1 MKHADEEKL
10 QVKMLG
16 GFLISYQNHPV
27 TFGRGSATKAVQL
40 LQILFL
46 HLNDGISKEELLQLL
61 YDWETVADRNGSLN
75 SMIYRLKK
83 QLTAA
88 GLPGQEFISIK
99 NGICRWSGLPVEID
113 MLRFETVIKQAEGAA
128 EEEKLDLLQT
138 AFSLYQGEFLPQ
150 SSYEVW
156 AAAEGARLKKLYYS
170 CIEQLCQFLDR
181 RREYRKLL
189 DVYRKVTEIY
199 PYEEWQ
205 VREVECLIRMGNYKE
220 AYELY
225 LETEQLYSE
234 ELNLPP
240 TRRMM
245 EQLEIMRSKLINKE
259 DSFERIKRALNE
271 RSPLGGAYFCPYP
284 SFVDFYHIARRNR
297 GRSAVQTFL
306 MMCAVSSHRA
316 EEKRKEEAGRNLC
329 TAISQVLQ
337 QGDVYTRFSSSQYLI
352 LLNGIQD
359 EHCTMIFERIQ
370 ERFQKVN
377 KNPDCRLVCHVDRVE

>member
-1 MKHADEEKL
+1 M
-10 QVKMLG
+10 
-16 GFLISYQNHPV
+16 
-27 TFGRGSATKAVQL
+27 R
-40 LQILFL
+40 
-46 HLNDGISKEELLQLL
+46 
-61 YDWETVADRNGSLN
+61 
-75 SMIYRLKK
+75 RL
-83 QLTAA
+83 
-88 GLPGQEFISIK
+88 
-99 NGICRWSGLPVEID
+99 R
-113 MLRFETVIKQAEGAA
+113 
-128 EEEKLDLLQT
+128 
-138 AFSLYQGEFLPQ
+138 
-150 SSYEVW
+150 
-156 AAAEGARLKKLYYS
+156 
-170 CIEQLCQFLDR
+170 IEQLCQLLDR
-181 RREYRKLL
+181 KREYRKLL

-205 VREVECLIRMGNYKE
+205 VREVECLIRMGSYKE

-225 LETEQLYSE
+225 LETEKLYSE

-245 EQLEIMRSKLINKE
+245 EQLEIMRSKLVNKE

-306 MMCAVSSHRA
+306 MMCAVIVHRA
-316 EEKRKEEAGRNLC
+316 EERRKEEVSRHLC
-329 TAISQVLQ
+329 TAISQVLR

-359 EHCTMIFERIQ
+359 ENCTMIFERIQ